1 MRGAA
6 SHFYVLWLNLRK
18 HDLFFLRFFK
28 MVSLCWYE
36 AGFCVS
42 SFMNIV
48 YSNYRCYNSICRSY
62 DSYDVIKYLTTL
74 MIPDE

>member
-48 YSNYRCYNSICRSY
+48 LVIT
-62 DSYDVIKYLTTL
+62 DVIIVYVGH
-74 MIPDE
+74 MIHMMS